1 MVTIIR
7 MLFRFMDANLPELF
21 LSRFIVFVSYRSL
34 DQQLL
39 QLLHGVRN
47 HHRAGGNKLP
57 P

>member
-39 QLLHGVRN
+39 QFLHGVRN
-47 HHRAGGNKLP
+47 HRRAGGFKLP